1 MATNAF
7 IEETHAFTAKNI
19 FFFYT
24 LTKDWRGAVIKKPE
38 KFPVLYLCFFKLYC
52 KVS

>member
-19 FFFYT
+19 SFE
-24 LTKDWRGAVIKKPE
+24 RCSHKKTG
-38 KFPVLYLCFFKLYC
+38 
-52 KVS
+52 KVSGFIFMLFQAVL